1 MWFLI
6 LLSFCLGCSSSRQF
20 VEPVGTAPIKKIVPP
35 QIVPSIQNLPAP
47 PILGVNYIQT
57 LCRQG
62 QGAGQFLRPMG
73 LELDLRGLL
82 YVADSENNRVQ
93 VIDAD
98 GNFVAE
104 YGKRGW
110 RTGEFD
116 TPTDVAL
123 NFQRTEILYV
133 ADTDNNRIQY
143 CNLVDGIFHVMIGG
157 SSRYNS
163 ENRGVDSAIELDLPG
178 GIGIGRDGEIY
189 VVDTGNNRFIKFDT
203 EGMPVLTRGSFGRAQ
218 EQFQAPTDLVVDAGG
233 NVYIVDSGNHR
244 IKKYDF
250 SGNLVQIWGG
260 QGSALGQFQGPSHIA
275 LDRWNYLYVTDRGN
289 GRVQVFT
296 ADGQPVTEFR
306 SEMLVEPVGIAI
318 SKDDRIFVS
327 DIAANN
333 IKVFQV
339 IYRP

>member
-1 MWFLI
+1 
-6 LLSFCLGCSSSRQF
+6 
-20 VEPVGTAPIKKIVPP
+20 
-35 QIVPSIQNLPAP
+35 
-47 PILGVNYIQT
+47 
-57 LCRQG
+57 
-62 QGAGQFLRPMG
+62 
-73 LELDLRGLL
+73 
-82 YVADSENNRVQ
+82 
-93 VIDAD
+93 
-98 GNFVAE
+98 
-104 YGKRGW
+104 GKRGW

-143 CNLVDGIFHVMIGG
+143 CNLVDGIFRVMTGG
-157 SSRYNS
+157 KSRYNS
-163 ENRGVDSAIELDLPG
+163 ENRGVDAAIELDVPG

-189 VVDTGNNRFIKFDT
+189 VVDTGNHRFIQFDT
-203 EGMPVLTRGSFGRAQ
+203 EGMPVLIRGRFGRAR
-218 EQFQAPTDLVVDAGG
+218 EQFQSPTDLVVDAGG

-250 SGNLVQIWGG
+250 SGNLIQIWGG

-296 ADGQPVTEFR
+296 ADGEPVTEFR
-306 SEMLVEPVGIAI
+306 SETLVEPVGIAI